1 MISGS
6 GYEQCTVKDYSRI
19 LMPMSYILTTSYRFT
34 TIVSELY
41 NTLGINTRNL
51 A

>member
-6 GYEQCTVKDYSRI
+6 GYDQCTVKDCNRI
-19 LMPMSYILTTSYRFT
+19 LMPMSYILTTSYRFI
-34 TIVSELY
+34 TIVSEIY
-41 NTLGINTRNL
+41 NTLGINLRNL